1 MKFSTFRNRLLNNI
15 TGEIKQHK
23 LKSVNR
29 DNASKQEIGVFQQ
42 VFHINGNFLR
52 STSHCSL

>member
-15 TGEIKQHK
+15 TGEIKHK

-29 DNASKQEIGVFQQ
+29 DNTSKQEIGVFQQ